1 MHAKMRPLLWYDCP
15 GSPKFDSS
23 NRGCISANSGLY
35 FLFECRYDGLKK
47 GSNRF
52 YLQTSAQNSYA
63 DRFVNSLLE
72 LSAEPDV
79 SKSVKDAI
87 NRVRV
92 RSILVTMPSMDV
104 TSHYNLLSSCPVW
117 EFA

>member
-1 MHAKMRPLLWYDCP
+1 MQRCGLFYGMFVLAAL
-15 GSPKFDSS
+15 KFDLL
-23 NRGCISANSGLY
+23 NRASVPGNSGLY
-35 FLFECRYDGLKK
+35 FLFEYRYDGLKK

-52 YLQTSAQNSYA
+52 YLRT
-63 DRFVNSLLE
+63 
-72 LSAEPDV
+72 SAEPDV

-92 RSILVTMPSMDV
+92 RSILVAMPSMDV